1 MAFQQRTIARINM
14 KTTYHKQR
22 DQRRAPDAVS
32 IFTEEERT
40 KANYTIGQA
49 ITAAKVILADRY
61 GITDVVVNAWYEV
74 NRPCKCNLMELNDF
88 CDEIVYQNLN
98 R

>member
-1 MAFQQRTIARINM
+1 MAYQQRTLARINM

-22 DQRRAPDAVS
+22 NVETAQRLS
-32 IFTEEERT
+32 IFTEKECT
-40 KANYTIGQA
+40 KANYPIGKA

-61 GITDVVVNAWYEV
+61 GITDVVVDKWYIV
-74 NRPCKCNLMELNDF
+74 NSKCKCTLADLNQF
-88 CDEIVYQNLN
+88 CDEIVYRNLN

>member
-1 MAFQQRTIARINM
+1 MAYQQRTLARINM

-32 IFTEEERT
+32 IFTEEECT
-40 KANYTIGQA
+40 KANYPIGQA

-61 GITDVVVNAWYEV
+61 GITDVVVSQWYIA
-74 NRPCKCNLMELNDF
+74 NRKCKCTLADLNQF
-88 CDEIVYQNLN
+88 CDEIVYRNLN